1 MRRRRTLSLL
11 ATGLVLLLLG
21 LSACD
26 SQSPGSSSAPSR
38 FSLTVQVEDPSGAP
52 IDDARVG
59 VRPCFRLG
67 GLDCGPRLRS
77 SARSEPSSK
86 NDARTASQHLRITE
100 PSISPPYPN
109 PVRDRATFEVVVPN
123 PSTVRSTLH
132 TLDGSVVDTV
142 ANTSVDRGVSPFLFE
157 PKKHPSGLYEQRSQ
171 VRVDG
176 AVVARDTHYV
186 ALFRSGP
193 GRPPFG
199 PEGAAPLGQTDA
211 DGTLSTTDRARFP
224 SLYSL
229 PPIIARDGSG
239 VPVGT
244 LRVAPTVQFVVRENR
259 HSEERGFP
267 RAVTAD
273 TDTVTLVLP

>member
-1 MRRRRTLSLL
+1 L
-11 ATGLVLLLLG
+11 
-21 LSACD
+21 
-26 SQSPGSSSAPSR
+26 
-38 FSLTVQVEDPSGAP
+38 
-52 IDDARVG
+52 
-59 VRPCFRLG
+59 
-67 GLDCGPRLRS
+67 
-77 SARSEPSSK
+77 
-86 NDARTASQHLRITE
+86 
-100 PSISPPYPN
+100 
-109 PVRDRATFEVVVPN
+109 RDRATIEVAVPN

-132 TLDGSVVDTV
+132 TLDGTPVDTV
-142 ANTSVDRGVSPFLFE
+142 ANTSVDRGVSPFVLE
-157 PKKHPSGLYEQRSQ
+157 PENRPSGLYEQRSQ

-176 AVVARDTHYV
+176 TVTARDTQYV

-193 GRPPFG
+193 SRPPFG
-199 PEGAAPLGQTDA
+199 PEGTALLGQTDA
-211 DGTLSTTDRARFP
+211 DGTLSTTDRTRFP

-229 PPIIARDGSG
+229 PPITTRDASG